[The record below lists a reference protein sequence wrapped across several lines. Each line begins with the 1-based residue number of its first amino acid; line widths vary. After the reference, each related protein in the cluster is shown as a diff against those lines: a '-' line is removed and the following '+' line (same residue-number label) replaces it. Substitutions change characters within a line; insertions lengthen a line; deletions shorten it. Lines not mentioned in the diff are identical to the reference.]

1 MSNLIRIH
9 PSSLSCFEAEDER
22 YGLPIFVALAT
33 GSNEAVRTF
42 LEIQADI
49 QPATSPLRNLCEQ
62 YHLGGNKRINL
73 GRNFAYSQRKSPLS
87 YLAEHGD
94 DIVLAF
100 LCASGKFNI
109 ESTSNDGR
117 TPLLWAAE
125 NWHDAVVRLLLEQ
138 GADPES
144 KDSRY
149 GWSPLS
155 WAAGNGHGA
164 VVRLLVEQ
172 GADPV
177 PSDLW

>member
-33 GSNEAVRTF
+33 GSNEAVRNFFWKSRQISSPQHLRFVTCANSIIWVETNEST
-42 LEIQADI
+42 LD
-49 QPATSPLRNLCEQ
+49 ATSLTHNEK
-62 YHLGGNKRINL
+62 G
-73 GRNFAYSQRKSPLS
+73 PLS

-117 TPLLWAAE
+117 TPLSWAAE
-125 NWHDAVVRLLLEQ
+125 NLHDAVVRLLLEQ
-138 GADPES
+138 GADP
-144 KDSRY
+144 
-149 GWSPLS
+149 
-155 WAAGNGHGA
+155 
-164 VVRLLVEQ
+164 
-172 GADPV
+172 V